1 MKKSFFSEVLDKAK
15 VYAIFDIVFENWRT
29 ASIASLGILTDIFF
43 GRIPFPNEKNT
54 SRLFD
59 YMDEDN
65 DQKIEINEFGIYL
78 VKLFHAHSIQ
88 TFT

>member
-1 MKKSFFSEVLDKAK
+1 MKKCFLSEVLDKAK
-15 VYAIFDIVFENWRT
+15 VYAIFDIVFENWKT
-29 ASIASLGILTDIFF
+29 VSIASLGILSDVFL

-54 SRLFD
+54 SRLFN

-65 DQKIEINEFGIYL
+65 DQKIDIDEFGIYL

-88 TFT
+88 AFT